1 MSQTLFNIHL
11 IIRVVVNA
19 VGECHGDVTKCFFF
33 QLKAQ
38 EDAAAQIQRMFSFI
52 TEEEETGAEAG
63 GLVKIFR
70 ATGRIMV
77 DSFIAILHY
86 HMG

>member
-1 MSQTLFNIHL
+1 MFL
-11 IIRVVVNA
+11 
-19 VGECHGDVTKCFFF
+19 F

-63 GLVKIFR
+63 WLAKINSCY
-70 ATGRIMV
+70 GK
-77 DSFIAILHY
+77 DN
-86 HMG
+86 GG